1 MSSSN
6 FHSSMHRHLHLE
18 YVQGHNLCYRVP
30 GYYALIIRS
39 LTVLEGLAL
48 QADPDYALLTQ
59 AYTYMASRLLTD
71 PEPRLR
77 HSLEEVLF
85 KNGRLRWN
93 RFEMLVREGRK
104 SQSFD
109 ATQMWLLLDWL
120 VLPSSQSIRDQL
132 AKEVASM
139 LDATAAG
146 RAPPSC
152 QL

>member
-1 MSSSN
+1 M
-6 FHSSMHRHLHLE
+6 
-18 YVQGHNLCYRVP
+18 P

-77 HSLEEVLF
+77 QSLEEVLF

-93 RFEMLVREGRK
+93 RFETLVREGRK
-104 SQSFD
+104 SQSFEPQ
-109 ATQMWLLLDWL
+109 QMWLLLDWL
-120 VLPSSQSIRDQL
+120 ASPSSQSIRDQL
-132 AKEVASM
+132 AKELASM
-139 LDATAAG
+139 LDALVAG
-146 RAPPSC
+146 KAFFAMNV
-152 QL
+152 